1 MSYAPSR
8 RAFLLSGAAVAADAQ
23 TKSDKRPSPAVR
35 YRILGRTGLKVTE
48 LGFGSEAVSD
58 ISVFERALDAGIN
71 FFDSA
76 RSYQNGNA
84 ERALGAALRGKRNQV
99 ILCTRSYA
107 DNARQ
112 IALDLDDS
120 LKALGTDHVDI
131 WYLGQ
136 KDSPGQMKDDMLE
149 VQRAA
154 QKAGKIRFRGVS
166 SHRPAAIADFA
177 IHQKFDVIQI
187 PYNFAIGTR
196 RDPFNMDASN
206 LDSTLG
212 RFKEAG
218 IGVVAMK
225 VMAGGYRG
233 GIHIDEKNLDI
244 HARAGSR
251 IAAIRWALRND
262 RVQTTSV
269 RMMDM
274 DQLEENLKAMSG
286 QFSQDDARLL
296 AAYTD
301 AVRPVLCRMCGA
313 CDSQCPYGT
322 NAGDVVRAVMYA
334 ESYGSYEAGL
344 ETFGRTGAQSRCTEC
359 TQCTVSC
366 PNGVRVP
373 ERMRRAQELFC

>member
-8 RAFLLSGAAVAADAQ
+8 RSFLLSGAAVAADAQ
-23 TKSDKRPSPAVR
+23 TKSEKPPSPAVR
-35 YRILGRTGLKVTE
+35 YRVLGRTGLRVTE

-58 ISVFERALDAGIN
+58 VSVFERALDAGVN

-84 ERALGAALRGKRNQV
+84 ERALGAALRGKRNRV

-107 DNARQ
+107 DSARQ
-112 IALDLDDS
+112 VALDLDDS

-136 KDSPGQMKDDMLE
+136 KDSAGQMTDDMLE
-149 VQRAA
+149 LQRAA

-166 SHRPAAIADFA
+166 SHRPAAIADFV
-177 IHQKFDVIQI
+177 IRQKFDVIQI

-196 RDPFNMDASN
+196 RDLFNMDASN
-206 LDSTLG
+206 LDSTLD

-233 GIHIDEKNLDI
+233 IHIDEKNLDI
-244 HARAGSR
+244 HARTGSR

-274 DQLEENLKAMSG
+274 DQLEENLRAMSG
-286 QFSQDDARLL
+286 HFSEDDVRLL

-313 CDSQCPYGT
+313 CDGQCPYGT
-322 NAGDVVRAVMYA
+322 HVSDVVRAVMYA

-344 ETFGRTGAQSRCTEC
+344 ATFDRSGAASGCTEC
-359 TQCTVSC
+359 RQCSVSC
-366 PNGVRVP
+366 PKGVRVP
-373 ERMRRAQELFC
+373 ERMRRARQLFC

>member
-1 MSYAPSR
+1 MENMPSR
-8 RAFLLSGAAVAADAQ
+8 RTFLLSGAAVTAVAQ
-23 TKSDKRPSPAVR
+23 TKPEEPGSPAVR
-35 YRILGRTGLKVTE
+35 YRVLGRTGLKVTE

-58 ISVFERALDAGIN
+58 LSVFERALDAGIN

-76 RSYQNGNA
+76 RNYQNGNA

-112 IALDLDDS
+112 AALDLDDS

-136 KDSPGQMKDDMLE
+136 KDSPGEIKDDMLDA
-149 VQRAA
+149 QHAA

-177 IHQKFDVIQI
+177 IRQKFDAIQI

-196 RDPFNMDASN
+196 RDPFNLDASN
-206 LDSTLG
+206 LDPTLD

-233 GIHIDEKNLDI
+233 IKIEEKNLDI
-244 HARAGSR
+244 HARSGSR

-269 RMMDM
+269 RMMDR
-274 DQLEENLKAMSG
+274 DQLEENLRAMSG
-286 QFSQDDARLL
+286 TFSERDARLL

-301 AVRPVLCRMCGA
+301 AVRPVLCRMCGG
-313 CDSQCPYGT
+313 CDGQCPYGT
-322 NAGDVVRAVMYA
+322 PVGDVVRALMYA
-334 ESYGSYEAGL
+334 EGYGSYEKGL
-344 ETFGRTGAQSRCTEC
+344 ETFRSAGAVRCSECRT
-359 TQCTVSC
+359 CTVSC
-366 PNGVRVP
+366 PNGVRVA
-373 ERMRRAQELFC
+373 ERMRRAQQLFG

>member
-1 MSYAPSR
+1 MSSTPSR
-8 RAFLLSGAAVAADAQ
+8 RAFLLSGVAATGVAQ
-23 TKSDKRPSPAVR
+23 TKSDKPVSAAVR
-35 YRILGRTGLKVTE
+35 YRVLGRTGLRVTE

-58 ISVFERALDAGIN
+58 VSVFERALDAGIN

-84 ERALGAALRGKRNQV
+84 ERALGAALRNKRDKV

-107 DNARQ
+107 DNAQQ
-112 IALDLDDS
+112 ITADLDES
-120 LKALGTDHVDI
+120 LKALGTDHIDI

-136 KDSPGQMKDDMLE
+136 KDRTGEIKGDMLE
-149 VQRAA
+149 AQRAA

-166 SHRPAAIADFA
+166 SHRPAAVADLV
-177 IHQKFDVIQI
+177 IQQKFDVIQI

-196 RDPFNMDASN
+196 RDPFNMDATN
-206 LDSTLG
+206 LDSTLD

-233 GIHIDEKNLDI
+233 IKIDEKNQDI
-244 HARAGSR
+244 HARTGSR

-286 QFSQDDARLL
+286 NFSEQDARLL

-301 AVRPVLCRMCGA
+301 AVRPLLCRMCGG
-313 CDSQCPYGT
+313 CDGQCPYGT
-322 NAGDVVRAVMYA
+322 PVGDVVRAVMYA
-334 ESYGSYEAGL
+334 ESYGSYEMGL
-344 ETFGRTGAQSRCTEC
+344 ETFRRSVGALRCTDC
-359 TQCTVSC
+359 RTCTVNC
-366 PNGVRVP
+366 LNGVRVP
-373 ERMRRAQELFC
+373 ERMRRAQQLFG

>member
-1 MSYAPSR
+1 
-8 RAFLLSGAAVAADAQ
+8 
-23 TKSDKRPSPAVR
+23 
-35 YRILGRTGLKVTE
+35 
-48 LGFGSEAVSD
+48 VSD
-58 ISVFERALDAGIN
+58 VSVFERALDAGVN

-99 ILCTRSYA
+99 TLCTRSYA

-112 IALDLDDS
+112 VALDLDDS

-136 KDSPGQMKDDMLE
+136 KDSPGQMKDDMIE

-177 IHQKFDVIQI
+177 IRQKFDVIQI

-196 RDPFNMDASN
+196 RDPFNMDANN
-206 LDSTLG
+206 LDATLS

-233 GIHIDEKNLDI
+233 GIRIDEKNSDI

-286 QFSQDDARLL
+286 HFSEDDVRLL
-296 AAYTD
+296 AAYAD

-313 CDSQCPYGT
+313 CDGQCPYGT
-322 NAGDVVRAVMYA
+322 HAGDVVRAIMYA

-344 ETFGRTGAQSRCTEC
+344 ATFSRSGAASRCSEC
-359 TQCTVSC
+359 RQCTVSC
-366 PNGVRVP
+366 PNGVRVA

>member
-1 MSYAPSR
+1 MSSTPSR
-8 RAFLLSGAAVAADAQ
+8 RAFLLSGAAATGIAQ
-23 TKSDKRPSPAVR
+23 TKSDKPAPAAVR
-35 YRILGRTGLKVTE
+35 YRVLGRTGLRVTE

-58 ISVFERALDAGIN
+58 VSVFERALDAGIN

-84 ERALGAALRGKRNQV
+84 ERALGAALRNKRDKV

-107 DNARQ
+107 DNAQQ
-112 IALDLDDS
+112 ITADLDES
-120 LKALGTDHVDI
+120 LKALGTDHIDI

-136 KDSPGQMKDDMLE
+136 KDRTGEIKGDMLE
-149 VQRAA
+149 AQRAA

-166 SHRPAAIADFA
+166 SHRPAAVADLV
-177 IHQKFDVIQI
+177 IQQKFDVIQI

-196 RDPFNMDASN
+196 RDPFNMDATN
-206 LDSTLG
+206 LDSTLD

-233 GIHIDEKNLDI
+233 IKIDEKNQDI
-244 HARAGSR
+244 HARTGSR

-286 QFSQDDARLL
+286 NFSEQDARLL

-301 AVRPVLCRMCGA
+301 AVRPLLCRMCGG
-313 CDSQCPYGT
+313 CDGQCPYGT
-322 NAGDVVRAVMYA
+322 PVGDVVRAVMYA
-334 ESYGSYEAGL
+334 ESYGSYEKGL
-344 ETFGRTGAQSRCTEC
+344 ETFRRSVGALRCTDC
-359 TQCTVSC
+359 RTCTVNC
-366 PNGVRVP
+366 LNGVRVP
-373 ERMRRAQELFC
+373 ERMRRAQQLFG

>member
-1 MSYAPSR
+1 MSSTPSR
-8 RAFLLSGAAVAADAQ
+8 RAFLLSGAAATGIAQ
-23 TKSDKRPSPAVR
+23 TKSDKPAPAAVR
-35 YRILGRTGLKVTE
+35 YRVLGRTGLRVTE

-58 ISVFERALDAGIN
+58 VSVFERALDAGIN

-84 ERALGAALRGKRNQV
+84 ERALGAALRNKRDKV

-107 DNARQ
+107 DNAQQ
-112 IALDLDDS
+112 ITADLDES
-120 LKALGTDHVDI
+120 LKALGTDHIDI

-136 KDSPGQMKDDMLE
+136 KDRTGEIKGDMLE
-149 VQRAA
+149 AQRAA

-166 SHRPAAIADFA
+166 SHRPAAVADLV
-177 IHQKFDVIQI
+177 IQQKFDVIQI

-196 RDPFNMDASN
+196 RDPFNMDATN
-206 LDSTLG
+206 LDSTLD

-233 GIHIDEKNLDI
+233 IKIDEKNQDI
-244 HARAGSR
+244 HARTGSR

-286 QFSQDDARLL
+286 NFSEQDARLL

-301 AVRPVLCRMCGA
+301 AVRPLLCRMCGG
-313 CDSQCPYGT
+313 CDGQCPYGT
-322 NAGDVVRAVMYA
+322 PVGDVVRAVMYA
-334 ESYGSYEAGL
+334 ESYGSYEMGL
-344 ETFGRTGAQSRCTEC
+344 ETFRRSVGALRCTDC
-359 TQCTVSC
+359 RTCTVNC
-366 PNGVRVP
+366 LNGVRVP
-373 ERMRRAQELFC
+373 ERMRRAQQLFG

>member
-1 MSYAPSR
+1 MSFSQSR
-8 RAFLLSGAAVAADAQ
+8 RAFLLSGPAATAIAQ
-23 TKSDKRPSPAVR
+23 MKSDRPQSPAVR
-35 YRILGRTGLKVTE
+35 YRVLGRTGLRVTE

-58 ISVFERALDAGIN
+58 VSVFERALDAGIN

-84 ERALGAALRGKRNQV
+84 ERALGAALRGKRDKV

-107 DNARQ
+107 DSAKQ
-112 IALDLDDS
+112 VALDLDES

-136 KDSPGQMKDDMLE
+136 KDSPGEIKADMLE
-149 VQRAA
+149 AQHAA

-177 IHQKFDVIQI
+177 IQQKFDVIQI

-196 RDPFNMDASN
+196 RDPFNMDATN
-206 LDSTLG
+206 LDSTLD
-212 RFKEAG
+212 RFKAAG

-233 GIHIDEKNLDI
+233 IKIDEKNLDI
-244 HARAGSR
+244 HARSGSR

-269 RMMDM
+269 RMMDR

-286 QFSQDDARLL
+286 EFSDQDGRLL
-296 AAYTD
+296 TAYTD
-301 AVRPVLCRMCGA
+301 AVRPVFCRMCGG
-313 CDSQCPYGT
+313 CDGQCPYGT
-322 NAGDVVRAVMYA
+322 RAGDVVRAVMYA
-334 ESYGSYEAGL
+334 ESYGSYEKGL
-344 ETFGRTGAQSRCTEC
+344 ETYQRSAGTLRCSEC
-359 TQCTVSC
+359 RSCTVSC

-373 ERMRRAQELFC
+373 ERMRRAQQLFG